1 MVSWKISSLALLFAL
16 LIPAL
21 VTAQS
26 IGGTVTDAT
35 GAVLPGVT
43 VEARSPALI
52 EQARS
57 VVTEGNGAY
66 LIVALEPGTYFTLQ
80 AMKKDK
86 VKLYWTNSGT
96 DKPRTLAG
104 K

>member
-1 MVSWKISSLALLFAL
+1 MSAEPRRPRDHRLIVLAAGLVGVLLA
-16 LIPAL
+16 PGVA
-21 VTAQS
+21 TAQS

-57 VVTEGNGAY
+57 VVTEGNGA
-66 LIVALEPGTYFTLQ
+66 G
-80 AMKKDK
+80 
-86 VKLYWTNSGT
+86 
-96 DKPRTLAG
+96 RT
-104 K
+104 

>member
-1 MVSWKISSLALLFAL
+1 MSPEPWRPHGTRLPFLVAAILGLLLAPGVA
-16 LIPAL
+16 
-21 VTAQS
+21 TAQS
-26 IGGTVTDAT
+26 IGGTVTNAT

-66 LIVALEPGTYFTLQ
+66 STR
-80 AMKKDK
+80 
-86 VKLYWTNSGT
+86 WTIGLSVPT
-96 DKPRTLAG
+96 TSTPSPSRSSSRPTRDW
-104 K
+104 